1 KGNSTP
7 VTITAT
13 PKGGGVPLI
22 YTFSVNTW
30 FINNGST
37 AMPWSDASNWCT
49 AQELAQPTRHDMT
62 MGGNVRGLG
71 SLFSEW
77 GRMGNYSGSGF
88 VTDYYWTSEQDGSG
102 LPYAVYLD
110 SGGVISV
117 SVISDISVVCR
128 QGL

>member
-37 AMPWSDASNWCT
+37 VMPWSDASNWCT
-49 AQELAQPTRHDMT
+49 AQELAQPTRGDMT
-62 MGGNVRGLG
+62 MGSGVRGLG

-77 GRMGNYSGSGF
+77 GRMDNYSGSGF
-88 VTDYYWTSEQDGSG
+88 GSYTYWTSDEISSRYHYYVQLGNGLASSSG
-102 LPYAVYLD
+102 DANGLY
-110 SGGVISV
+110 
-117 SVISDISVVCR
+117 VVCR